1 MTDQT
6 LTDRCP
12 TWCGRHELEDG
23 FAVHE
28 AVLGFAGPLEV
39 ALVRSVPAGDEP
51 VDELQ
56 LRDVGG
62 YSTAGSEITMPLD
75 PATVRALAELLMHSA
90 RATEGGSAHA

>member
-1 MTDQT
+1 MTELT

-23 FAVHE
+23 LAVHE
-28 AVLGFAGPLEV
+28 SVLGFAGPLEV
-39 ALVRSVPAGDEP
+39 ALVRSVPAGEEP

-62 YSTAGSEITMPLD
+62 YSTAGAEITMPLD
-75 PATVRALAELLMHSA
+75 QATVRALAELLGEAARTASVASSA
-90 RATEGGSAHA
+90 